1 LVSVAAPTDRCR
13 NGPALS
19 AIALAESH
27 GGSPSSRNM
36 TMTFKDQHRPGDFN
50 ANAKLAVQAGLG
62 ALLAC
67 AVAAPAASARP
78 I

>member
-1 LVSVAAPTDRCR
+1 
-13 NGPALS
+13 
-19 AIALAESH
+19 
-27 GGSPSSRNM
+27 M

-67 AVAAPAASARP
+67 AAAAPAASARP